1 MTSPARELPARL
13 PTLTALWAI
22 GTVLA
27 AATFPQA
34 AVGQTLV
41 YRPVV
46 PMFAPAAGP
55 YVANYSP
62 VGNYAAVTAFSPPVV
77 QAAPL
82 ASVAL
87 PVVETVPSSSL
98 GNTGYTPL
106 ALSPVPALAP
116 QVQVVAATRTTYY
129 APTYASAGYAPGP
142 SYAATA
148 VGYGSV
154 TTPVAAPTIVTAGY
168 APVTAGYA
176 PATAGYAPVTA
187 GYAAVAVPVVPV
199 APAAVVVPLR
209 RGLFGGLRP
218 MRSGYV
224 YPAW

>member
-1 MTSPARELPARL
+1 MNNPARELPVRL
-13 PTLTALWAI
+13 PTLTALLAI

-27 AATFPQA
+27 TATVPQA

-98 GNTGYTPL
+98 GNTGYTPV
-106 ALSPVPALAP
+106 ALSPLPALAP
-116 QVQVVAATRTTYY
+116 QVVAATRTTYY
-129 APTYASAGYAPGP
+129 APTYASAGYAQGP
-142 SYAATA
+142 SYAATT
-148 VGYGSV
+148 VGYGSA
-154 TTPVAAPTIVTAGY
+154 TTPLPAPTIVTAGY

-176 PATAGYAPVTA
+176 PVTA
-187 GYAAVAVPVVPV
+187 GYAAAAAVPVVPV